1 MATIPCV
8 TFGIIFSRF
17 LLELGTTSTVTA
29 WIFNLGLSFS
39 GTFSYFTGPLVKEF
53 GWRRV
58 SFVSTLVLGLGFITS
73 AFATSAWFLFFS
85 FSIIVGKCCPVCLY
99 KYKQNMLTE
108 ILKLIMRKHSH

>member
-17 LLELGTTSTVTA
+17 LLELGTTSTLTA
-29 WIFNLGLSFS
+29 WIFNMGLMFS
-39 GTFSYFTGPLVKEF
+39 GIFNYFTGPLVEEF

-58 SFVSTLVLGLGFITS
+58 SFMSTLALSLGFIAS

-85 FSIIVGKCCPVCLY
+85 FSIIVGK
-99 KYKQNMLTE
+99 
-108 ILKLIMRKHSH
+108 